1 MLLSKENSALLPTNA
16 EYGVKDG
23 SAFSPR
29 CIRRGH
35 DAALNIP
42 VPF

>member
-1 MLLSKENSALLPTNA
+1 MLLSKKDSPLLPTNA

-23 SAFSPR
+23 SAFMLR
-29 CIRRGH
+29 LIRHGH
-35 DAALNIP
+35 NAALDVP